1 MNQQRPVPRLDLTP
15 KLRRPLSLWNPLDYL
30 RLLYWSFFFPQALRW
45 YVKTFCDGYIPLME
59 MNWRNG
65 LEKLRKNVKRRELLF
80 QGVVLT
86 VITPV
91 AVCLLLQ
98 NIGLPISWASV
109 ALGVAVGVTFG
120 VAGSVA
126 GSVAFGVAGGVAGG
140 VTFGIA
146 GGVALGVALGVADPV
161 ALGVA
166 LGVAGGAALGVAAG
180 AALGVALG
188 MAGPVALGVAGA
200 VALGV
205 AGCLVLGVAG
215 GLALGVAFYVAF
227 GVAILRPESW
237 LILLYFNLRSLQN
250 SCLLP
255 RITPL
260 PLPNLSSRLQ
270 TWLVDDWEGG
280 LYNSNELLKYTL
292 QFSSVIVAINKV
304 INNIPENQLIWYIS
318 RLAKNPFDWRIVFF
332 ASASFQA
339 NIKKEFLRGLFAVPL
354 SIFLNFFLLNDFRDR
369 LLSYLEI
376 YPRTN
381 NHKRRVAAGFWYLHE
396 KKPDKATDAFA
407 RVRSLLYGEEM
418 YTLALTLTDFK
429 TAKDIKNIASIQLP
443 TFPQE
448 NLLRPTTWKT
458 LTFLSQVVENAR
470 VLEKSRSK
478 YQRSLALN
486 RALGLLTNI
495 LNDHNI
501 LPEAER
507 GLILDITQ
515 AWKESLLQIASEVG
529 EITITEEVRNPY
541 FVGSP
546 VEGSLFVGREDIM
559 RQLKELWVKGN
570 QLQSVVIYGHRRMGK
585 TSILRNAVNHI
596 GRGVRLAYINL
607 QGLTADNLGD
617 VLIGIS
623 DAVFQE
629 VKIQAP
635 SDDEYKISPDRT
647 FKRYLQQV
655 VNNLGDFGLIIGLD
669 EFEKIEDLIKAGKI
683 PKYFMEY
690 LRSLVQMSPK
700 IAFALTGLH
709 TLEEMTADYFK
720 PFFASVVPPIKVSFL
735 TEEATA
741 QILENPGFEDFQLG
755 YTPEALSKIYTLTY
769 GQPYL
774 VQLLGFQLVRL
785 YNDSVFEMKHKR
797 DHIFT
802 VSDVEAVVKNPAF
815 FQGGRGY
822 FDGVWGQASDGAAF
836 QQDVLKVI
844 APYPEGLNFSEIA
857 QQCNARLDAVETLKQ
872 AVETLKQHDVIEVR
886 EGRLRIIVELFRLW
900 VRA

>member
-1 MNQQRPVPRLDLTP
+1 MNQQQPVPRLDLAP
-15 KLRRPLSLWNPLDYL
+15 KLTRPLSLWNPLDYL

-45 YVKTFCDGYIPLME
+45 YVKTFGDGYIPLIE

-65 LEKLRKNVKRRELLF
+65 LEKLHKNVKRRELLF

-109 ALGVAVGVTFG
+109 AFGVAVGVTFG
-120 VAGSVA
+120 VTFGVA
-126 GSVAFGVAGGVAGG
+126 GGVAFSVAGGVAGG

-146 GGVALGVALGVADPV
+146 GGVALGVALGMADP
-161 ALGVA
+161 VA
-166 LGVAGGAALGVAAG
+166 LGVAGGAALGVAGG

-188 MAGPVALGVAGA
+188 VAGVVALGVAGWL
-200 VALGV
+200 ALGV
-205 AGCLVLGVAG
+205 AGGVAG
-215 GLALGVAFYVAF
+215 GLAFGVAF

-270 TWLVDDWEGG
+270 TWLLNDWEGG
-280 LYNSNELLKYTL
+280 LYNSNELLEYTL
-292 QFSSVIVAINKV
+292 QFSSVITAINKV
-304 INNIPENQLIWYIS
+304 INKIPENQLIWYIS
-318 RLAKNPFDWRIVFF
+318 RLASNPYDWRIVFF
-332 ASASFQA
+332 ASASLTA
-339 NIKKEFLRGLFAVPL
+339 NIKKEFIRGIFAVPL
-354 SIFLNFFLLNDFRDR
+354 SILLNNFLLNNFRDK

-376 YPRTN
+376 DPRTD
-381 NHKRRVAAGFWYLHE
+381 NHKRRIAAGFWYLHE
-396 KKPDKATDAFA
+396 KNPNKATDAFA
-407 RVRSLLYGEEM
+407 LVRSLLYGEEM
-418 YTLALTLTDFK
+418 YTLAFTLTLFK
-429 TAKDIKNIASIQLP
+429 KTKDIKTIASIQLP

-448 NLLRPTTWKT
+448 NLLRPTTWET
-458 LTFLSQVVENAR
+458 LTFLSQVVENTR

-478 YQRSLALN
+478 YQRSSALN
-486 RALGLLTNI
+486 RALGSLTNI
-495 LNDHNI
+495 LNHPDI

-507 GLILDITQ
+507 GLILDIAQT
-515 AWKESLLQIASEVG
+515 WKEALLQIASEVG
-529 EITITEEVRNPY
+529 EITITEPVRNPY

-546 VEGSLFVGREDIM
+546 VEGHLFVGREDIM
-559 RQLKELWVKGN
+559 RELKELWVKGN

-585 TSILRNAVNHI
+585 SSILRNAANCI
-596 GRGVRLAYINL
+596 GEGVRLAYINL
-607 QGLTADNLGD
+607 QELADADGLGD

-623 DAVFQE
+623 DVVSQE

-635 SDDEYKISPDRT
+635 SDNEYINFPQRT

-655 VNNLGDFGLIIGLD
+655 ANNLGDFGLIIGLD
-669 EFEKIEDLIKAGKI
+669 EFEKIEDLIEAGKI
-683 PKYFMEY
+683 PKNFMEY
-690 LRSLVQMSPK
+690 LRALVQKSPK
-700 IAFALTGLH
+700 IAFALAGLH

-720 PFFASVVPPIKVSFL
+720 PFFASVVPPIKVSFM

-755 YTPEALSKIYTLTY
+755 YAPEALSKIYTLTY

-802 VSDVEAVVKNPAF
+802 VSDVEAVVNNPAF

-822 FDGVWGQASDGAAF
+822 FDGVWGQASDGVAF
-836 QQDVLKVI
+836 QQDILKVI

-857 QQCNARLDAVETLKQ
+857 QQYNATPD

-886 EGRLRIIVELFRLW
+886 EGHLRIIVELFRLW
-900 VRA
+900 VRQEWGY